1 MDEIYVNIPLTE
13 AQTRLPELAQ
23 QVASG
28 EDVVI
33 ELGDGRAVQLV
44 AVKRLSPAEIERR
57 RRVLEEVAASGARNA
72 TPGPC
77 AARSQD
83 FLYDDETGLPA

>member
-1 MDEIYVNIPLTE
+1 MNISLADARDDLESLCARAQAGEEVTITLGDAGAVRLT
-13 AQTRLPELAQ
+13 P
-23 QVASG
+23 VASPPVFDLARHRRQLL
-28 EDVVI
+28 EALA
-33 ELGDGRAVQLV
+33 EAGR
-44 AVKRLSPAEIERR
+44 K
-57 RRVLEEVAASGARNA
+57 A